1 MPLLPTLGGIPV
13 LVIAGAED
21 QITPKEHA
29 QAMADALPKARL
41 VVLPGVGH
49 LSPVERPEA
58 ATAALTDFL
67 ATGGLG

>member
-1 MPLLPTLGGIPV
+1 
-13 LVIAGAED
+13 
-21 QITPKEHA
+21 
-29 QAMADALPKARL
+29 
-41 VVLPGVGH
+41 VLPGVGH